1 MDTGKEKKEARWKQ
15 LIKKINEKKWVRK
28 LNTFFRKLVIPGFE
42 GIPFLVVMK
51 FFIES
56 LVNGIIF
63 QRAAAMTYRI
73 FIAIIPMFMALFAAI
88 SFLDE
93 SIRIQLMD
101 FIRSMV
107 PDYTWPAISDMITG
121 VVMKQNGVLLYSS
134 FIIGLYLTVLCMN
147 SVITSLNITY
157 FKIQTRTV
165 FQQLLT
171 SLGLIIVFGIIL
183 ILAIAI
189 FVGTSYA
196 IHHLNVNIFNSLTLY
211 TWVVKIIKWLLLLI
225 LAFLLISILFYF
237 APGNKKSFRLFSAG
251 STFSTMMLVIILYA
265 LNLYFHWFPTYN
277 VIYGSIGALF
287 AIMMWLYWSSI
298 IILIGFDLNVSIYH
312 AKQEKD
318 EAEEIVLKSMVKDP
332 DNISEK

>member
-251 STFSTMMLVIILYA
+251 STFSTMMLVII
-265 LNLYFHWFPTYN
+265 
-277 VIYGSIGALF
+277 
-287 AIMMWLYWSSI
+287 
-298 IILIGFDLNVSIYH
+298 DR
-312 AKQEKD
+312 
-318 EAEEIVLKSMVKDP
+318 KSVV
-332 DNISEK
+332 